1 MAPLKLLTLPCWG
14 YDSAVRIGVSNC
26 SKNGP
31 ITNSWR
37 CKRSVL
43 QGFLAPEKWRPT
55 IVIRTVAV
63 NGANLSDGLSME
75 PSAEMAGKTHPE
87 HAVTTGQSATKRRQR
102 KRLPAPKCRTPR
114 AAIRRF
120 NTLVT
125 KFTREVSG
133 GRELLTAESEM
144 VRQAAAIML
153 RAEQLQA
160 GIVRGEA
167 IDPDELIRL
176 SSEGRRVLRSIRA
189 GVKPEAPPPPPW
201 SPLRARHG
209 ITAAPKPEVAK

>member
-1 MAPLKLLTLPCWG
+1 MDT
-14 YDSAVRIGVSNC
+14 
-26 SKNGP
+26 
-31 ITNSWR
+31 
-37 CKRSVL
+37 
-43 QGFLAPEKWRPT
+43 
-55 IVIRTVAV
+55 
-63 NGANLSDGLSME
+63 
-75 PSAEMAGKTHPE
+75 E
-87 HAVTTGQSATKRRQR
+87 HVVTTGQSATKRRQR
-102 KRLPAPKCRTPR
+102 KRLPPPPKCRTPR

-125 KFTREVSG
+125 KFTHEATG
-133 GRELLTAESEM
+133 GRDRVLLTAECEM

-189 GVKPEAPPPPPW
+189 GSKLEASAPPPW
-201 SPLRARHG
+201 SPLRSAL
-209 ITAAPKPEVAK
+209 AKATREPG